1 MDERLQIEAVQND
14 PSRFGEL
21 YEEHFHRIYAFVVR
35 RVRDR
40 SAAQD
45 VTSEVFHQ
53 ALANLKRF
61 EWRGVPFSAWL
72 YRIAS
77 NAVADHVQRT
87 ARESGSAGE
96 ESDAAMPATLTTLT
110 SDELDRVEERA
121 MLFRSV
127 EQLPADQRRV
137 IVMRFAEEKSIREIA
152 EELGR
157 SEGAIKQLQ
166 FRGLTNLRARMGQSH
181 G

>member
-45 VTSEVFHQ
+45 VTAEVFHQ
-53 ALANLKRF
+53 ALANLKKF

-77 NAVADHVQRT
+77 NAVADHVQR
-87 ARESGSAGE
+87 ASRESGSARE
-96 ESDAAMPATLTTLT
+96 EGDAAMPAVLT
-110 SDELDRVEERA
+110 SDELDRVEQRA

-127 EQLPADQRRV
+127 EMLPADQRRV